1 MQKKKKVELQITEL
15 FMSKAG
21 WDRCFHGIIKRKT
34 DEEGRPFVYSEIK
47 INKGYIY
54 SRASDQWILGQMLDE
69 LTIMVLDNEL
79 HNNAGVTSIIA
90 KTLFFHN

>member
-34 DEEGRPFVYSEIK
+34 DEEGSQFVYSEIK

-69 LTIMVLDNEL
+69 LTIMVLDKGL
-79 HNNAGVTSIIA
+79 HSNIGISETICGSE
-90 KTLFFHN
+90 FFLN